1 MSRSTLS
8 DFVVLGQL
16 GKGSYGT
23 VFKVRRKAD
32 ERLYVM
38 KQISMGA
45 LDERAQRECV
55 QEVTLLAAVDSTHV
69 VRYYDSFLEN
79 DCLHIIMSVRN
90 WAKHSSL
97 TERCV
102 KGASNVSASGSEP
115 VQVQVCN

>member
-79 DCLHIIMSVRN
+79 DCLHIIMSVKSYTHIRKRCTETYTQPTQ
-90 WAKHSSL
+90 ASL
-97 TERCV
+97 YMLRH
-102 KGASNVSASGSEP
+102 
-115 VQVQVCN
+115 QLR